1 MSAASQ
7 WWSLGL
13 GLVAL
18 LATAS
23 ALVLALPGGCGTTS
37 ATDSTAAPPAG
48 GPMPRRANRLA
59 KTTSPYLLQHAHN
72 PVDWYPWGAEAFEK
86 ARREQK
92 PIFLSI
98 GYSTCHWCHVMERE
112 SFEDEATAKLLN
124 DLFVPI
130 KVDRE
135 ERPDVDQ
142 IYMEVTIGMSGHGGW
157 PMSVFL
163 TPERT
168 PFFAGTYFP
177 PEDRHGRPGFKTV
190 LRHIA
195 DAWKNRRTELEG
207 VGLGITEKLAPQA
220 GSTGGEGPGPELLAL
235 AAAQLA
241 GAFDESRGG
250 FGGAPKFPVPH
261 RLSFL
266 LRRWK
271 RTGDANLLRIVEAT
285 LDAMAAGGIHDHLG
299 GGFHRYS
306 TDADW
311 FVPHFE
317 KMLYDQ
323 ALLARA
329 YVEAFQATGAERHA
343 RVARGIFDYVLR
355 DLRDPGGA
363 FHSAEDADSEGE
375 EGKFYVWT
383 REAIVSVLGKED
395 GDLLADTYGADPL
408 GNWVEEA
415 SGHRSGTNILHLP
428 RPLAEIAK
436 SRGLSPDALEA
447 RLAPAREKLLEVRS
461 RRVRPLEDDKVL
473 TAWNG
478 LMVSA
483 LARAARALGEPRYA
497 DAARAAADFL
507 LSKMRGDGRLLR
519 SSRAAKP
526 SDLPGYLD
534 DHACLAEGLLDL
546 YEATAETRYLAESL
560 RLAREMLARFGGAPG
575 GLLYYTASDGEALIV
590 RPVEL
595 GDGATPAG
603 NSVAALVFGRL
614 ARLAGDPALEAAAD
628 QVLRGAS
635 EALSRGPAE
644 HATLLMALDFA
655 REPGREIV
663 LAGRPDDP
671 GLVALR
677 QAVDRR
683 FLPDAVVAYRLG
695 GPATAEVE
703 ALLPATK
710 GQDPVDGKAAAYVCR
725 DFACAAPVTTIGELE
740 RLLEA
745 R

>member
-1 MSAASQ
+1 
-7 WWSLGL
+7 
-13 GLVAL
+13 
-18 LATAS
+18 
-23 ALVLALPGGCGTTS
+23 
-37 ATDSTAAPPAG
+37 
-48 GPMPRRANRLA
+48 MPRRANRLA

-86 ARREQK
+86 AKREQK

-112 SFEDEATAKLLN
+112 SFEDEATAALLN
-124 DLFVPI
+124 RDFVPI

-142 IYMEVTIGMSGHGGW
+142 IYMEVTIGMTGHGGW

-163 TPERT
+163 TPDRT
-168 PFFAGTYFP
+168 PFYAGTYFP

-195 DAWKNRRTELEG
+195 EAWKSRRADLEG
-207 VGLGITEKLAPQA
+207 VGRGFAEKLAPQPA
-220 GSTGGEGPGPELLAL
+220 SPAGEGPGPELLAL
-235 AAAQLA
+235 AADQLA
-241 GAFDESRGG
+241 GAFDPSRGG

-266 LRRWK
+266 LRRWR
-271 RTGDANLLRIVEAT
+271 RTGDANLLRMVETT
-285 LDAMAAGGIHDHLG
+285 LDAMAAGGMHDQIG

-306 TDADW
+306 TDPDW
-311 FVPHFE
+311 FLPHFE

-343 RVARGIFDYVLR
+343 RVARGILDYVLR

-395 GDLLADTYGADPL
+395 GELLADAYGADPL

-428 RPLAEIAK
+428 RPLAETAK
-436 SRGLSPDALEA
+436 TRGLTPEALEA
-447 RLAPAREKLLEVRS
+447 RLAPARERLLEVRS
-461 RRVRPLEDDKVL
+461 RRVRPLKDDKVL
-473 TAWNG
+473 AAWNG
-478 LMVSA
+478 LMISA

-497 DAARAAADFL
+497 EEARRAADFV
-507 LSKMRGDGRLLR
+507 LSTLRRDGRLLR
-519 SSRAAKP
+519 SFRAGKP

-546 YEATAETRYLAESL
+546 YEATADPRHLAEAI
-560 RLAREMLARFGGAPG
+560 RLAREILARFGGAPG

-590 RPVEL
+590 RPVDL

-603 NSVAALVFGRL
+603 NSVAALLFARL
-614 ARLAGDPALEAAAD
+614 ARLTGDPAFETAAD
-628 QVLRGAS
+628 QILRGAA

-644 HATLLMALDFA
+644 HAVLLMALDFA
-655 REPGREIV
+655 GGEGREIV
-663 LAGRPDDP
+663 LAGRPGEP
-671 GLVALR
+671 GFEALR
-677 QAVDRR
+677 RAVDRR
-683 FLPDAVVAYRLG
+683 LLPESVVAYRPG

-725 DFACAAPVTTIGELE
+725 NFACAAPVTTVGELE
-740 RLLEA
+740 RLLEGK
-745 R
+745 